1 MTTKTITLDYP
12 VTLAPHPEAR
22 DLVVRRPKLKD
33 VWHAQ
38 KTGGGLLEET
48 ELHLYGLVAGLAP
61 DVVAEIDLHVD
72 YPKFE
77 AVFDEFR
84 AEGAAKVLPAAGV
97 QAANVD
103 KAGLAGSG
111 IIPLVFA
118 LNGRDS
124 LTMRRPK
131 ARDEIKAKREEEAD
145 GNGPNFETRM
155 FAALTGLS
163 MEELGEID
171 FLTDFKTMKEAY
183 ANFRQKPAPD
193 MAGAGSTPSASGASA
208 SPGSE

>member
-1 MTTKTITLDYP
+1 MIMTTKTITLDYP

-84 AEGAAKVLPAAGV
+84 AEGAAKVLPTAVAG
-97 QAANVD
+97 
-103 KAGLAGSG
+103 G
-111 IIPLVFA
+111 IPLVFA
-118 LNGRDS
+118 LNGLDS

-145 GNGPNFETRM
+145 SNGPNFETRM

-183 ANFRQKPAPD
+183 VNFRQKPAPD

>member
-22 DLVVRRPKLKD
+22 DLRVRRPMLKD

-38 KTGGGLLEET
+38 QAGGGLLEET

-61 DVVAEIDLHVD
+61 DVVAEIDLNVD

-84 AEGAAKVLPAAGV
+84 LEGALKVRPAAGPG
-97 QAANVD
+97 D
-103 KAGLAGSG
+103 
-111 IIPLVFA
+111 IPLVFA
-118 LNGRDS
+118 LNGQDS

-131 ARDEIKAKREEEAD
+131 ARDEIKAKREEEAA

-155 FAALTGLS
+155 FAVLCGLTLD
-163 MEELGEID
+163 ELGEID
-171 FLTDFKTMKEAY
+171 FLTDFQTMKGTY
-183 ANFRQKPAPD
+183 ANFRPKPAPD
-193 MAGAGSTPSASGASA
+193 MAGEAFTSSGNAVSA